1 MSGMLKIAIIGC
13 GGISAFAHVPE
24 LINESDVEITA
35 LCDGKRSRAMKLKEK
50 YKLEAKIYQKV
61 DMMFDENPDISAVII
76 ATYPISTA
84 AIAKEIIKRGVH
96 VLIQKPLMYHD
107 GMKKELVQG
116 KTKQQIMA
124 LPYVE
129 SLDIFRRIKESIAE
143 EKLGQIQFVRI
154 RTSIVGPED
163 YYDDVKKFYEETTR
177 KSVYSKDVYADNRGC
192 LSDMGV
198 YSLSL
203 YHYLFGEAKLESCA
217 LSGGKLEDSAV
228 LILRPN
234 KRQNNVPLIASI
246 ESGWNQANG
255 IELVSV
261 MGSKGFLC
269 LTTDGKLSIT
279 AGSNSEIQEEAGR
292 NSIKLL
298 PISPYHA
305 QAKWI
310 QAILE
315 NPDSNQFEHTLERCV
330 WVSKIIQDA
339 YENRK
344 K

>member
-1 MSGMLKIAIIGC
+1 MTGMLKIAIVGC

-24 LINESDVEITA
+24 LLNESDVEITA
-35 LCDGKRSRAMKLKEK
+35 LCDLKKSRATKLKEK
-50 YKLEAKIYQKV
+50 YKLAAKVYQKASA
-61 DMMFDENPDISAVII
+61 MFDENPDIDAVII
-76 ATYPISTA
+76 AAYPMSTA
-84 AIAKEIIKRGVH
+84 AIAKEIIDRGVH

-107 GMKKELVQG
+107 GMKKELIRG
-116 KTKQQIMA
+116 KTRQQIMA

-129 SLDIFRRIKESIAE
+129 SLNIFQKMKQIIAE
-143 EKLGQIQFVRI
+143 ETLGRIQFARI
-154 RTSIVGPED
+154 RTSIIGPED
-163 YYDDVKKFYEETTR
+163 YYDDVRKFYGETVKT
-177 KSVYSKDVYADNRGC
+177 SVYYINGYADNRGC

-203 YHYLFGEAKLESCA
+203 YHYLFGEAMLESCA
-217 LSGGKLEDSAV
+217 LSDNKFENSAV
-228 LILRPN
+228 LILHSK

-255 IELVSV
+255 TELVSV

-279 AGSNSEIQEEAGR
+279 AGNSSEILDAVGG

-305 QAKWI
+305 QEKWI
-310 QAILE
+310 QAIRE
-315 NPDSNQFEHTLERCV
+315 SPDSNQFEHTLERCV

>member
-1 MSGMLKIAIIGC
+1 MNKMLKIAIVGC

-24 LINESDVEITA
+24 LLNESDVEITA
-35 LCDGKRSRAMKLKEK
+35 LCDLKRSRAVKLKEK
-50 YKLEAKIYQKV
+50 YKLAAKVYQKA
-61 DMMFDENPDISAVII
+61 DAMLDENPEICAVII
-76 ATYPISTA
+76 AAYPMSTA
-84 AIAKEIIKRGVH
+84 TIAKEIIERGVH

-107 GMKKELVQG
+107 EMKKTLIRG
-116 KTKQQIMA
+116 KTRQQIMA

-129 SLDIFRRIKESIAE
+129 SLNIFRKIKQIIAE
-143 EKLGQIQFVRI
+143 ESLGKIQFVRI
-154 RTSIVGPED
+154 RTSIMGPDD
-163 YYDDVKKFYEETTR
+163 YYNDVKKFYGEKTKT
-177 KSVYSKDVYADNRGC
+177 SVYYINGYADNRGC

-203 YHYLFGEAKLESCA
+203 YYYLFGEAKLESCA
-217 LSGGKLEDSAV
+217 LSDGKFEDSAV
-228 LILRPN
+228 LILRPK
-234 KRQNNVPLIASI
+234 KRQNNVPLIASV
-246 ESGWNQANG
+246 ESGWNQTNG
-255 IELVSV
+255 TELVSV

-279 AGSNSEIQEEAGR
+279 TGSDNKILEAVGR

-310 QAILE
+310 QAIRE
-315 NPDSNQFEHTLERCV
+315 NLDNNQFEHTLERCI

-339 YENRK
+339 YENK
-344 K
+344 KK

>member
-1 MSGMLKIAIIGC
+1 MLKIAIVGC

-24 LINESDVEITA
+24 LLNESDVEITA
-35 LCDGKRSRAMKLKEK
+35 LCDLKKARATKLKEK
-50 YKLEAKIYQKV
+50 YKLAAKIYQKV
-61 DMMFDENPDISAVII
+61 SIMFDENPDIGAVII
-76 ATYPISTA
+76 AAYPMSTA
-84 AIAKEIIKRGVH
+84 AIAKEIIERGVH

-107 GMKKELVQG
+107 GMKKELIRG
-116 KTKQQIMA
+116 KTRQQIMA

-129 SLDIFRRIKESIAE
+129 SLDIFRKVKQIIAE
-143 EKLGQIQFVRI
+143 ETLGKIQFVRI
-154 RTSIVGPED
+154 RTSIVGPAD
-163 YYDDVKKFYEETTR
+163 YYNDVKKFYGEKTKT
-177 KSVYSKDVYADNRGC
+177 SVYSINGYADNRGC

-203 YHYLFGEAKLESCA
+203 YHYLFGEATLESCT
-217 LSGGKLEDSAV
+217 LSDNKLEDSAV
-228 LILRPN
+228 LILRPK

-255 IELVSV
+255 AELVSV

-269 LTTDGKLSIT
+269 LTTDGKLNIT
-279 AGSNSEIQEEAGR
+279 TESNSEILDAVGK

-339 YENRK
+339 YKNRK